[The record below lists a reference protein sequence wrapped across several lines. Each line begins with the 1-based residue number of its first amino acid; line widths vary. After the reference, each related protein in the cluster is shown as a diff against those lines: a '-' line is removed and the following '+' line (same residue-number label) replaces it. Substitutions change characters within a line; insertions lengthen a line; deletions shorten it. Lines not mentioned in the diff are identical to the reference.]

1 VYNKECVYHVS
12 TSKVLLRASGRD
24 LKLGHNA
31 LIFLSMS
38 LLTLLDDV
46 LILVTNL
53 ITNRMLSPKPLNWI
67 NIITL
72 VSPPRFCATPPNIYV
87 AEGLLRDV
95 NQDCTVKPIIDKKKV
110 KVRVFI

>member
-1 VYNKECVYHVS
+1 MYNKECVYHVS
-12 TSKVLLRASGRD
+12 TSEVLLRASGRD

-67 NIITL
+67 NIITPGK
-72 VSPPRFCATPPNIYV
+72 PPPGFVQHPLTYM
-87 AEGLLRDV
+87 
-95 NQDCTVKPIIDKKKV
+95 
-110 KVRVFI
+110 